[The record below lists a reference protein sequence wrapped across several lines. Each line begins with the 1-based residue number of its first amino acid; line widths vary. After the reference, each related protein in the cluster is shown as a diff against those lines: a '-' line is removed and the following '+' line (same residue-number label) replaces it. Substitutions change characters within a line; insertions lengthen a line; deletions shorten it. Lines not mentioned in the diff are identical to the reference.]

1 MDARLIHAWYARW
14 NLVLYLL
21 FLGGCAT
28 LPYFAFHLRSK
39 NAIEKWLGDDTPA
52 VVDYQAFCERF
63 GVNDF
68 VLMAFDQCPAAD
80 PRLTKLAEQVDPM
93 PVVAWCWTPERVADM
108 QGTLAGVELSE
119 LTNLWLPLT
128 GRHPRFSAIFV
139 ALKFSADLDREKL
152 LSELAHAADQAGFAE
167 HDIHWGGPPV
177 INVALD
183 RLATESLSIL
193 FPTACV
199 VMFLLLWY
207 LLGRFSLALMVLLSS
222 GVSVLATLSA
232 MAYVGTTM
240 NMLLVALPPM
250 ILVLNLS
257 FGVHLIHQW
266 QQSPDRNNSVGF
278 AITRSIK
285 PATLAAL
292 TTAIG
297 TASLATSRFEPVR
310 SFGIWAAVGTVL
322 ALGITYLY
330 IPVMLVAEPPL
341 AKGPKRTFSGFSKPA
356 VPVVLALW
364 MVALLASASG
374 LTLLRAE
381 SDALKFF
388 PNNSRTLADYRR
400 IEQRL
405 TGLLAVEAI
414 IDMPESLSWPQRVWL
429 ARQIETRLQNHPA
442 VESTVGLAGLLRDDP
457 IRAGEQASALLE
469 DEEYGPLVRNM
480 ITDDGH
486 HWRVT
491 ASVASPESS
500 NLSEIVEQL
509 RRRIP
514 SNIQV
519 GFTGLVP
526 LILAA
531 QEEIFRSLLISFLL
545 ALALLAAILSLALR
559 SISAAIVTLLPNIAP
574 VVIVFGIYG
583 WLARPLNV
591 GALLTASTALG
602 IALDDTL
609 HLIAHFRH
617 RSRSCPEASNAQLAQ
632 ESIEACGTPM
642 VKTTVIA
649 TLGLGL
655 LAFSR
660 FGPSA
665 QFGALLALLLSVA
678 LACDLLVMP
687 AILSTKLGNCFRPDP
702 LPTNTRMNRIPF
714 AMDPLLGDPRHNSV
728 RELGNTYSQEATEA
742 SQPASSE

>member
-1 MDARLIHAWYARW
+1 MDARRIHAWYERW

-28 LPYFAFHLRSK
+28 LPYFAFHLRSE

-52 VVDYQAFCERF
+52 VVEYQSFRERF

-68 VLMAFDQCPAAD
+68 VLMAFDQCPADD
-80 PRLTKLAEQVDPM
+80 PRLTRLAEQVDPM
-93 PVVAWCWTPERVADM
+93 PVVSWCCTPERVADM
-108 QGTLAGVELSE
+108 QGALAGVELSE
-119 LTNLWLPLT
+119 LTNLWLPLV
-128 GRHPRFSAIFV
+128 GRHPQFSAIFI
-139 ALKFSADLDREKL
+139 ALNVSPDLDREKL
-152 LSELAHAADQAGFAE
+152 LSELAHDAGEAGFE
-167 HDIHWGGPPV
+167 EDQIHWGGPPV

-183 RLATESLSIL
+183 HLATESLSVL
-193 FPTACV
+193 FPLACV

-207 LLGRFSLALMVLLSS
+207 LLGRFSLALMVLLCS

-232 MAYVGTTM
+232 MAYVGATM

-266 QQSPDRNNSVGF
+266 QQSPDRNGAVGF
-278 AITRSIK
+278 AIARSIK

-322 ALGITYLY
+322 ALGISYLY
-330 IPVMLVAEPPL
+330 IPLMLVTEPTPE
-341 AKGPKRTFSGFSKPA
+341 KRPTLKFPGVSKPA
-356 VPVVLALW
+356 VPVVLIAWIVVL
-364 MVALLASASG
+364 VASASG
-374 LTLLRAE
+374 LVLLRDE

-388 PNNSRTLADYRR
+388 PSDSRTLADYRR

-405 TGLLAVEAI
+405 TGLLAIEAI

-429 ARQIETRLQNHPA
+429 ARRIESRLKNHPA
-442 VESTVGLAGLLRDDP
+442 VESTIGLASLLRDDP

-480 ITDDGH
+480 ITDDGQ

-491 ASVASPESS
+491 ASVASSEST
-500 NLSEIVEQL
+500 NLSSIVEQL

-514 SNIQV
+514 SNVQV

-531 QEEIFRSLLISFLL
+531 QEEIFRGLLISFLV
-545 ALALLAAILSLALR
+545 ALVLLIIVLTVAFR
-559 SISAAIVTLLPNIAP
+559 SFNAAIVTLLPNVTP
-574 VVIVFGIYG
+574 VVIVFGVYG

-617 RSRSCPEASNAQLAQ
+617 QSRHSPGATNAQLAQ
-632 ESIEACGTPM
+632 ESIEGCGAPM

-655 LAFSR
+655 LVFSR

-665 QFGALLALLLSVA
+665 QFGGLLALLLGVA
-678 LACDLLVMP
+678 LACDLLIMP
-687 AILSTKLGNCFRPDP
+687 AILSTPLGNCFRAAHAPDDKREDRLPHSMRP
-702 LPTNTRMNRIPF
+702 LVSNTHVKLEGEYDDVF
-714 AMDPLLGDPRHNSV
+714 ARGTPM
-728 RELGNTYSQEATEA
+728 
-742 SQPASSE
+742 SS